1 MYRSLTLPLPPSS
14 LHYDNR
20 YTGYA
25 DYTGNRCLPWV
36 YCFRVYRCFLYCLL
50 FFHCVAPEWLCC
62 IVPCRKLPS
71 DFFCLLE
78 NTSFIYYRFITSFPA
93 GLPTDE
99 EAAYL
104 SLYAMHPKTFIF
116 NYPGYVFFSC
126 YCYLAFF
133 LFFQDRFYPLNLY
146 LVPIFLNND
155 NYLFYS
161 SFFPILL
168 RNNRKG

>member
-1 MYRSLTLPLPPSS
+1 MYRSLTLPPPPCS
-14 LHYDNR
+14 LHYDNNMPAMLIILEMDAYR
-20 YTGYA
+20 G
-25 DYTGNRCLPWV
+25 V
-36 YCFRVYRCFLYCLL
+36 SCFGVYRCFLYCLF

-62 IVPCRKLPS
+62 IVSCRKLPS

-116 NYPGYVFFSC
+116 NYPGYFFFPC

-133 LFFQDRFYPLNLY
+133 LFFQDRFYPLNLS
-146 LVPIFLNND
+146 LVPVFINV
-155 NYLFYS
+155 YS
-161 SFFPILL
+161 L
-168 RNNRKG
+168 RW